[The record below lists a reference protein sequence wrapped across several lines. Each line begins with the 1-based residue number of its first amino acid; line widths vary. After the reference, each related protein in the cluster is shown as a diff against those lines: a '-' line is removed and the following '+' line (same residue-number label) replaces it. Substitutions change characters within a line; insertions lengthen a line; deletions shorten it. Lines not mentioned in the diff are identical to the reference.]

1 MPKHQLYT
9 RNIDTIKATLLRPA
23 TTSHFEVTIGLPSG
37 SLNTSLRRFLG
48 TGQDRLNLM
57 CCEASLPG
65 SQLATT
71 EIFNNFTGV
80 TERHAY
86 RRIYDET
93 IDLTFYVD
101 AGNYLPIMFFE
112 TWMNQIVNEDQD
124 DALNPN
130 YNYRVKYPDDYVAT
144 GLKVVKF
151 EKTGNPS
158 NDSRRR
164 NQNYVG
170 SQLE

>member
-1 MPKHQLYT
+1 MPKHNVST

-23 TTSHFEVTIGLPSG
+23 TTSHFEVTLGLPSG

-48 TGQDRLNLM
+48 TSQDRLNLM
-57 CCEASLPG
+57 CCEAVLPG

-71 EIFNNFTGV
+71 EIFNNYTGV

-101 AGNYLPIMFFE
+101 SGNYLPIMF
-112 TWMNQIVNEDQD
+112 
-124 DALNPN
+124 
-130 YNYRVKYPDDYVAT
+130 
-144 GLKVVKF
+144 LKH
-151 EKTGNPS
+151 G
-158 NDSRRR
+158 
-164 NQNYVG
+164 
-170 SQLE
+170 